1 MAPEPLEQLESQ
13 QDTVGYPSCQSHT
26 GQNVDNTHPASHHP
40 QRQGPALDR
49 RPASPPA
56 SLPPEESRGVAP
68 SSLPAYKAPRTHL
81 NGHTRVAKK
90 AGKAALAP
98 LSVTGEGGKISAEC
112 PHPAQK
118 VWKSRRGK
126 AKEGLRQSRPS
137 TRLGNDLQELGWPWV
152 WLYNLFAV
160 WAWDLTLDLSLSI
173 LSKVEMLLTL
183 SAATE
188 RIK

>member
-1 MAPEPLEQLESQ
+1 MAS
-13 QDTVGYPSCQSHT
+13 
-26 GQNVDNTHPASHHP
+26 
-40 QRQGPALDR
+40 
-49 RPASPPA
+49 
-56 SLPPEESRGVAP
+56 

-90 AGKAALAP
+90 SGKAALAP
-98 LSVTGEGGKISAEC
+98 LSVTGEGGRIAAEC
-112 PHPAQK
+112 PRTHPTQK
-118 VWKSRRGK
+118 VWKSRNGK
-126 AKEGLRQSRPS
+126 TKEGLRQSQLS

-152 WLYNLFAV
+152 CLYNLFAV

-188 RIK
+188 RFK